1 MSDIDWLSSR
11 CQGNRIK
18 MALIVFKEP
27 IKPIKSYH
35 VMWIPLFNP
44 HTGRLRSDHRP
55 WRPNRRQAELD
66 VDRTKGT
73 VAHPGSCLPWG
84 DGSLWQVS
92 SLFST
97 FWIDKVR
104 KQNLFRER
112 IPERVVHAKGAGAFG
127 YFEVS
132 LFLALSFNLID
143 EDRKWGPSFFSFSFC
158 LTPSLLNFNTS
169 RAQNYSCYFTGH
181 PWHLQV
187 LQSSSLQQGIVTRT
201 TITIVCSLNRERVQ
215 LWKAN
220 LCWAFLNLGKSFK
233 TVRTW
238 PIIPSPTFNI
248 VNTSNILRK

>member
-104 KQNLFRER
+104 ELNLFRER

-127 YFEVS
+127 YFEVN
-132 LFLALSFNLID
+132 LFLALSFNSID
-143 EDRKWGPSFFSFSFC
+143 EDRKWAPSFFLLVLSDPLLIEFQHVTGSKFQ
-158 LTPSLLNFNTS
+158 LLFYRSPMTSPSTAKQQS
-169 RAQNYSCYFTGH
+169 SARYCYQNYHYD
-181 PWHLQV
+181 
-187 LQSSSLQQGIVTRT
+187 
-201 TITIVCSLNRERVQ
+201 RV
-215 LWKAN
+215 
-220 LCWAFLNLGKSFK
+220 
-233 TVRTW
+233 
-238 PIIPSPTFNI
+238 
-248 VNTSNILRK
+248 